1 MKFRFLYCFALIVLF
16 LTFSVEGKIVKR
28 EYTVDKVQTEE
39 ISSYIIIL
47 KDSLTQEAF
56 DSKISTLTTLIGEE
70 NITQVYRMT
79 GFRGLAANVPTSLI
93 EKIKEDDAVDYIEKD
108 STVSINGARKK
119 ELLK

>member
-1 MKFRFLYCFALIVLF
+1 MNK
-16 LTFSVEGKIVKR
+16 KNIVKLNFKIIFFFFFFYITKIG